1 MLKQLKQFLGVCVCL
16 LMLSG
21 NLLYAYD
28 YPFADPYI
36 ATVLGTP
43 AEYAAELPKDVP
55 LKYDTVEMFPER
67 KLPGILWNLDKLRY
81 SYLKQKGPA
90 PLIFL
95 IAGTGASFE
104 SAKMRGMQKAFY
116 QAGYHVISLSSPT
129 HPNFIVAASS
139 SGVPGNLKEDSF
151 DLYQVMQSIWEKLQ
165 KKMEVTDFYLT
176 GYSLGAAESAFIAK
190 LDEELA
196 EKDRVFNFRKVLL
209 INPPVSLYN
218 SVVVLDKMLEE
229 NIPGGISQFGTFYK
243 SLVKDLT
250 EVYVHGEDVDFND
263 QFLYRAYQHNKGQK
277 DIKKVAALIGTDF
290 RISSAN
296 MVFVSDVLTKA
307 GYVVPKSVELGRHD
321 STIGYFKVTANLSF
335 VDYFKGLYLPYF
347 QAQNPAL
354 TEKDLVTQTTLK
366 YIEDYLKDSP
376 KFGLIHNEDDIILLP
391 GEIDY
396 LRNVFGSRATIYPRG
411 GHCGNMGYP
420 ENVTAMLDFFQASN
434 KN

>member
-1 MLKQLKQFLGVCVCL
+1 MTKKINRMLGICACL

-21 NLLYAYD
+21 SLAYAYD
-28 YPFADPYI
+28 YPYADPYV

-43 AEYAAELPKDVP
+43 ADVAYELPKEVP
-55 LKYDTVEMFPER
+55 LKFDTVQMFPER
-67 KLPGILWNLDKLRY
+67 ELPGILWNLDELRY
-81 SYLKQKGPA
+81 SYLRQKGPA

-104 SAKMRGMQKAFY
+104 SAKMKGMQKVFY

-139 SGVPGNLKEDSF
+139 TGVPGNLQADSN
-151 DLYQVMQSIWEKLQ
+151 DLYQVMQSVWEKLQ
-165 KKMEVTDFYLT
+165 KKMEVTDFFLT

-190 LDEELA
+190 LDEQD
-196 EKDRVFNFRKVLL
+196 KVFNFRKVLL

-218 SVVVLDKMLEE
+218 SVVVLDKLLEE
-229 NIPGGISQFGTFYK
+229 NIPGGIGQFGTFYK
-243 SLVKDLT
+243 DLIKGLT
-250 EVYVHGEDVDFND
+250 EVYVHGEQVDFND
-263 QFLYRAYQHNKGQK
+263 QFLYRAYEYRGEQV
-277 DIKKVAALIGTDF
+277 DTKKVAALIGTDF

-307 GYVVPKSVELGRHD
+307 GYVVPKGIELGRHD
-321 STIGYFKVTANLSF
+321 STVTYLKTVTRYSF
-335 VDYFKGLYLPYF
+335 VDYFKGLYLPFF

-354 TEKDLVTQTTLK
+354 TEADLVTQTTLQ
-366 YIEDYLKDSP
+366 YIEDYLRTSP
-376 KFGLIHNEDDIILLP
+376 KLGLIHNEDDIILLP

-396 LRNVFGSRATIYPRG
+396 LRSVFGNRAQIFPRG
-411 GHCGNMGYP
+411 GHCGNMSYP
-420 ENVTAMLDFFQASN
+420 DNVTAMLDFFQAPI